1 MIIKIEIQIDTENKN
16 DVEKM
21 QELYRI
27 VEDLEAN
34 SSEGK
39 YYYGDDECK

>member
-27 VEDLEAN
+27 VEDLEQSAN
-34 SSEGK
+34 EG
-39 YYYGDDECK
+39 YHYDDES

>member
-1 MIIKIEIQIDTENKN
+1 MIIKIEIQIDTENRN

-27 VEDLEAN
+27 VEDLEQ
-34 SSEGK
+34 SSNEG
-39 YYYGDDECK
+39 YQYDDES

>member
-27 VEDLEAN
+27 VEDLEQ
-34 SSEGK
+34 SSNEG
-39 YYYGDDECK
+39 YHYDDES

>member
-27 VEDLEAN
+27 VEDLESN
-34 SSEGK
+34 SSEGQ